1 MTEEKIKKG
10 VELLE
15 RLKKLNEEKK
25 LWEKGC
31 TLQSLRIS
39 DKYDHID
46 RDSVYS
52 ARVTFINFDKLQ
64 SDTLA
69 NINEMIV
76 KVQEEFNKL

>member
-39 DKYDHID
+39 DKYDYID
-46 RDSVYS
+46 ENSIYS
-52 ARVTFINFDKLQ
+52 TRVAFVNFDKLQ
-64 SDTLA
+64 SDTLT
-69 NINEMIV
+69 NINKMIV
-76 KVQEEFNKL
+76 KVQEELDKL